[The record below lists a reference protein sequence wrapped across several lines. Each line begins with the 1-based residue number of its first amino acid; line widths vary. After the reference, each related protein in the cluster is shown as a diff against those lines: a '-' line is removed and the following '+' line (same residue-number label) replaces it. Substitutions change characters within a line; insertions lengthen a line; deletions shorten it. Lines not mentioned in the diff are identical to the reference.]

1 MIKTATDLRR
11 EEKHLNLLQQKEK
24 HAKKMLELQQKKGE
38 MMKELR
44 EKEIQLLN
52 QEMVFCQMKLNSV
65 NEILLAMA
73 EKERFDEFRSSCQK
87 LIRQFEKFHKLFNDD
102 VKTVF
107 GNSEIKLKKPEKL
120 MDAPEA
126 LQKFSDCLQSLTI
139 INDNEVSSELMTDL
153 EVMVEKSEDLRST
166 ITDIIMEIEISL
178 EKGELTKLDGIKEH
192 YETAK
197 VNVEE
202 LNALVPMFDIPA
214 TKRLDRVIC
223 HQLEILSSAMPQI
236 TTENAQKA
244 LKNKQITEVLGT
256 EVEDRNSQLN
266 DKQLQE
272 QTEIVREEEQMNML
286 SDLMGTI
293 TNFSGL
299 LERDQSDESV
309 QNLVESIRDMFS
321 DLSGLLG
328 EGEEDDDEMKQIRYL
343 LTAVMELTKGTE

>member
-1 MIKTATDLRR
+1 MN
-11 EEKHLNLLQQKEK
+11 KHP
-24 HAKKMLELQQKKGE
+24 
-38 MMKELR
+38 
-44 EKEIQLLN
+44 IQ
-52 QEMVFCQMKLNSV
+52 
-65 NEILLAMA
+65 
-73 EKERFDEFRSSCQK
+73 
-87 LIRQFEKFHKLFNDD
+87 
-102 VKTVF
+102 
-107 GNSEIKLKKPEKL
+107 
-120 MDAPEA
+120 
-126 LQKFSDCLQSLTI
+126 
-139 INDNEVSSELMTDL
+139 
-153 EVMVEKSEDLRST
+153 
-166 ITDIIMEIEISL
+166 
-178 EKGELTKLDGIKEH
+178 
-192 YETAK
+192 
-197 VNVEE
+197 
-202 LNALVPMFDIPA
+202 FDIPA

-309 QNLVESIRDMFS
+309 QNLVESMRDMFS

-343 LTAVMELTKGTE
+343 LTAIMELTKGTE